1 MEKKKLELLQ
11 KKKKSIHN
19 FLDTMSTG
27 SIINFVYGL
36 AVKMDLKNRVEIRE
50 NLIKCPPGSSPKTN
64 QEGKNERKPL

>member
-1 MEKKKLELLQ
+1 
-11 KKKKSIHN
+11 
-19 FLDTMSTG
+19 MSDFEEVEG

-36 AVKMDLKNRVEIRE
+36 VVKMDLKKRVEFSE